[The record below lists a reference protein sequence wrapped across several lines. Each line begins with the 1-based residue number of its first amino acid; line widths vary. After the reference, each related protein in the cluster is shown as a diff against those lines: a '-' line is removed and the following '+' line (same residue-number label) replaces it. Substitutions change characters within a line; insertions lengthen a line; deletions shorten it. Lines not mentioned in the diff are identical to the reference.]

1 MALAVRGEKSAPV
14 RLSMLHPKLLTSLT
28 MELAPVFWSTQ
39 FFWNVPHFLVSEP
52 KNAGSIRE
60 DTRVD
65 RWHYRKKKKKTL
77 RNPNMRNLARIEYH
91 HPKSELCFNETGG
104 LFCLARE
111 PRNCGITPWKLDILC
126 KES

>member
-28 MELAPVFWSTQ
+28 MELAPVFWSTH

-65 RWHYRKKKKKTL
+65 RWHYRKKKKKPQKPKYEESGKD
-77 RNPNMRNLARIEYH
+77 RVSPPKIRIV
-91 HPKSELCFNETGG
+91 F
-104 LFCLARE
+104 
-111 PRNCGITPWKLDILC
+111 
-126 KES
+126 